1 MDSLHGNRRFEG
13 RPRKIIPLHEPRARR
28 LQGNDFRFGLHALHH
43 QLDVQLP
50 AQPDRMNNNGP
61 PRLIRV
67 AILHHRAV
75 QLHRVGLQIRKPG
88 QAGKTAAEIIHGNLK
103 ANLAVF
109 VDNPLQVINIRQILL
124 LDNLERQPIQR
135 ETGSRGGSSGLGYAG
150 RRFIYRVR

>member
-1 MDSLHGNRRFEG
+1 MDSLHRNRRFEG
-13 RPRKIIPLHEPRARR
+13 RPRKIIPLHESRARH

-88 QAGKTAAEIIHGNLK
+88 QAGKTAAEIIHGNLE
-103 ANLAVF
+103 AVE
-109 VDNPLQVINIRQILL
+109 P
-124 LDNLERQPIQR
+124 
-135 ETGSRGGSSGLGYAG
+135 SAS
-150 RRFIYRVR
+150 RFIVAVPGQIYAASKRTVVPT